1 MNHSYL
7 FIQLIYKI
15 FKDTEKVLNL
25 SKMLSIETSVLYLD
39 FVNKKHKKRLLGRL
53 GYRCC
58 FIY

>member
-1 MNHSYL
+1 MNHAYL
-7 FIQLIYKI
+7 FIQLIFKI

-39 FVNKKHKKRLLGRL
+39 VVNKKHKKRLLGRL

-58 FIY
+58 FIN